1 MQKMTAVQ
9 CIKMVLFYLVLSL
22 SSLVW
27 SLVGLVCTPFLGNFE
42 RRWHF
47 VIQNW
52 CRFAV
57 FWAKYCVGLRYEI
70 EGLENLPKQPCVV
83 LAQHQSTWETFF
95 LTTLFCPLA
104 HVVKRELFKVPVFG
118 WAIASFRPIAIDRSN
133 PREALKQ
140 VAKMGKKRLQQGCWV
155 LIFPEGTRMP
165 PGQMGK
171 FTRSGAALAAGG
183 GQAVLPIAHNAGKFW
198 PKEGWAKYPGTIR
211 VRIGPPMYAE
221 GEGPRA
227 IAGLSA
233 RAEAWVQ
240 QAQQGL

>member
-42 RRWHF
+42 RRWRF

-57 FWAKYCVGLRYEI
+57 FWAKCCVGLRYEI

-104 HVVKRELFKVPVFG
+104 HVVKRELFNVPVFG

-140 VAKMGKKRLQQGCWV
+140 VAKMGEKRLQQGCWV

-171 FTRSGAALAAGG
+171 FTRSGAALAVNSGL
-183 GQAVLPIAHNAGKFW
+183 AVLPIAHNAGKFW

-211 VRIGPPMYAE
+211 VRIGQPMYAE
-221 GEGPRA
+221 GEGSRA
-227 IAGLSA
+227 IADLNQ
-233 RAEAWVQ
+233 RAEAWVR